1 MCMRANHRARARV
14 QERHSFRFA
23 PGFGLT
29 RGVGILYGSDW
40 TNASR
45 RDLRTQPGVLTPGT
59 RPITNRPEGAE
70 DGNSDLPFVWSI
82 SPYVK
87 HRFYRPFRT
96 SNPLRGCNSDLA
108 QYSHTPVLPPATLR
122 VAMRAGHHSA
132 WPDSRTRT
140 TTRTRTRTRTI
151 SKHP

>member
-1 MCMRANHRARARV
+1 MRAEHRARARV

-70 DGNSDLPFVWSI
+70 DGNSDLPFVWSV
-82 SPYVK
+82 SAYVK
-87 HRFYRPFRT
+87 HRFYRPFRVGSFFNRHLGLKPQAESLSPFGT
-96 SNPLRGCNSDLA
+96 NSFENEHVK
-108 QYSHTPVLPPATLR
+108 SWTL
-122 VAMRAGHHSA
+122 
-132 WPDSRTRT
+132 
-140 TTRTRTRTRTI
+140 
-151 SKHP
+151 